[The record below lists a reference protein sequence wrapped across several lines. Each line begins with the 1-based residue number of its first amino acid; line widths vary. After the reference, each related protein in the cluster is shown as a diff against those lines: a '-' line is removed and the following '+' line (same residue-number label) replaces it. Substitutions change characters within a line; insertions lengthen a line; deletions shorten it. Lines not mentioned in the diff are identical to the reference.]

1 MTLEHTDRA
10 RSARPFRRS
19 LSDARMQ
26 ALTEAAAQPDHWWRD
41 LLTLWRPSGTT
52 AGAQGLRLALRDGYL
67 NFYRRGQ
74 SVARVGFD
82 GRNQPKLSVHA
93 KYVVNDDER
102 RMTGLKYASLSD
114 RELVHPGVPNRAY
127 EGIETLKSWIATIDA
142 GYSKVGGEKP
152 LIDRLLDQPEN
163 ASVIDLEMGL
173 PAWEEDTTAPR
184 MDVVTIEDQ
193 NGRLVIVFGEVKRV
207 DDSRIRCSDG
217 ATPEV
222 MTQLNKYERY
232 LGVPAHRDAIIGA
245 YRHSASRLTELA
257 EMARG
262 LGNAEVALGPTLVRA
277 ASGEALAIADKAA
290 LVVIRAGRFS
300 EPHWLRHRQRLLGLG
315 VRVVDLD
322 GPKAMNLG
330 AQT

>member
-1 MTLEHTDRA
+1 MTVEHTDRA
-10 RSARPFRRS
+10 RLARPFRRS

-52 AGAQGLRLALRDGYL
+52 AGAHGLRLALRDGYL

-82 GRNQPKLSVHA
+82 GRNRPKLSVHA
-93 KYVVNDDER
+93 KYVVSEEER
-102 RMTGLKYASLSD
+102 RLPGLKYASLTS
-114 RELVHPGVPNRAY
+114 REIVHPEIPDRPY
-127 EGIETLKSWIATIDA
+127 EGVETLKAWIATIDA

-152 LIDRLLDQPEN
+152 LIDLLLDQPDN

-173 PAWEEDTTAPR
+173 PAWGDETAAPR
-184 MDVVTIEDQ
+184 MDVVTIEDR

-207 DDSRIRCSDG
+207 DDSRIRCSVG
-217 ATPEV
+217 AKPEV
-222 MTQLNKYERY
+222 MKQLDKYERY
-232 LGVPAHRDAIIGA
+232 LDVPAHRDAIINA

-257 EMARG
+257 DMARG
-262 LGNAEVALGPTLVRA
+262 VGNAEVALGSTLVRA
-277 ASGEALAIADKAA
+277 ASGEALDIADKAA
-290 LVVIRAGRFS
+290 LVVIRHGRFS
-300 EPHWLRHRQRLLGLG
+300 EPHWLRHRQRLVDLG

-322 GPKAMNLG
+322 GPTAMNLG
-330 AQT
+330 AQA